1 MEGSQGSDR
10 HLVVIQI
17 LPRNALNFLGVN
29 SVDAQDHFGGWNVA
43 PISEDLRAEVGARRR
58 RRAASAEKCG
68 LQFALAA
75 RHFLVSDGEGKQVN
89 AKHQLADAVLYGDL
103 VASGVEAEHSRV
115 LVAEVEGLELLGAT
129 DAHLVGHGVRGA
141 VPRDGPRHEAGAP
154 LVAADDVLHHHE
166 RDGVGA
172 PVGHAF
178 PADSHICRRA
188 HLVVAV
194 DQLGAAEVWFRV
206 ACTRCVCTEPAER
219 GGGKLHELVVFHG
232 ASGCQHHL
240 VRCVIGIHVAPQLLL
255 CHRLHPL
262 EGPERRET
270 KRAVAKGA
278 GVEAVV
284 QNRARRR
291 LGLLEAPQRRR
302 LFLREAGQ
310 AGAGHE
316 VGEDVDAFLDVR
328 GL

>member
-166 RDGVGA
+166 GDSVGA
-172 PVGHAF
+172 SQRHAF
-178 PADSHICRRA
+178 PTDRHVGRGP
-188 HLVVAV
+188 HLVVTV
-194 DQLGAAEVWFRV
+194 NELGAAKVGLRLAWRWRTSLE
-206 ACTRCVCTEPAER
+206 ASE
-219 GGGKLHELVVFHG
+219 GGGRKLHDVLV
-232 ASGCQHHL
+232 
-240 VRCVIGIHVAPQLLL
+240 
-255 CHRLHPL
+255 
-262 EGPERRET
+262 
-270 KRAVAKGA
+270 
-278 GVEAVV
+278 
-284 QNRARRR
+284 
-291 LGLLEAPQRRR
+291 
-302 LFLREAGQ
+302 
-310 AGAGHE
+310 
-316 VGEDVDAFLDVR
+316 LD
-328 GL
+328 